1 MTDEL
6 LALPK
11 VELHVHL
18 EGTIRADTAIELAR
32 RHGHEPAD
40 VLPLEDG
47 GYPHRFR
54 DFDHFV
60 ELYLAVSRQVRTPED
75 LELVAAA
82 FVRQQAEQGVRYS
95 EATFTA
101 STHVNQGM
109 DPDAMWAA
117 LRAGFATEP
126 STRVGLIVD
135 AVRNLGPRSG
145 HQTVELVERADAPIV
160 ALGLAGIEGSAPAS
174 DFAMLRDAADRL
186 GLGVVVHA
194 GETGAPSEVVDALDV
209 LGANRIGHGIASAK
223 DPAVL
228 DRVVRDQ
235 VVLEVCP
242 SSNVVIGV
250 VESLE
255 AHPLPRLLEAGVAV
269 TVNSDDPPFFATT
282 LTDELRHARRLAG
295 LGPGEL
301 ADLQRRAAAA
311 SFLPVP
317 DVQAIVGEVDA
328 WEAAQR
334 A

>member
-1 MTDEL
+1 M
-6 LALPK
+6 
-11 VELHVHL
+11 
-18 EGTIRADTAIELAR
+18 
-32 RHGHEPAD
+32 
-40 VLPLEDG
+40 
-47 GYPHRFR
+47 
-54 DFDHFV
+54 
-60 ELYLAVSRQVRTPED
+60 
-75 LELVAAA
+75 
-82 FVRQQAEQGVRYS
+82 
-95 EATFTA
+95 
-101 STHVNQGM
+101 
-109 DPDAMWAA
+109 
-117 LRAGFATEP
+117 
-126 STRVGLIVD
+126 
-135 AVRNLGPRSG
+135 
-145 HQTVELVERADAPIV
+145 ELVERADAPIV